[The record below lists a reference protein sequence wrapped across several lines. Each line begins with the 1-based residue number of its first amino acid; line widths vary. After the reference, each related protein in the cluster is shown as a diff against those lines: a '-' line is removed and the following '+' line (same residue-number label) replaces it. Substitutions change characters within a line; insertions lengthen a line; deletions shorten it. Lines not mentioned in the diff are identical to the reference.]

1 MAKQSR
7 SLPRSQTEKGNS
19 AKLSTKPQGSQEKAE
34 TIPTL
39 QEDLSML
46 SDLQLTRAISTGLSL
61 AMSDSLSMVKRKS
74 AQVRMN
80 QTQTSQTLTN
90 QLDQDQGNN
99 QSS

>member
-7 SLPRSQTEKGNS
+7 SSPRLQTEKGNL
-19 AKLSTKPQGSQEKAE
+19 AKLSTKPQGSQEKVE

-80 QTQTSQTLTN
+80 QTQTSPTLTN
-90 QLDQDQGNN
+90 QLDQDQGSN